1 MNSSSA
7 AFPLI
12 DAAGVQSPAVPGSL
26 AETGIDREVLLSLLL
41 KICYTS
47 SQTTTE
53 LAAARMLL
61 PIPLIAE
68 MLEDLRRDNLAEILG
83 SSGPLGFRFTLSQ
96 KGRDRAMRAMD
107 VSGYVGP
114 APVSL
119 EAYTASVEL
128 QAAARPPVNPEQ
140 ISESLAA
147 LTLTD
152 EARMLAGLAVTGNRS
167 LFVYGPAGNG
177 KTSICLSLRK
187 ALTEGVWIPHC
198 ISIEQQMIRIY
209 DAQVHELLELPNA
222 SRSVDQRWVRVRPP
236 LVVVGG
242 ELRLQDMD
250 LAWSPSL
257 RFYESPIQLKSNCGI
272 LLIDDFGRQQVKPAD
287 MLNRWIVPME
297 YHIDYLTLQTG
308 QKICVP
314 VRNLLMFAT
323 NLNPADVTDP
333 AFLRRMGYRLNLT
346 SPTPEQYAVIF
357 RNYAARCGVTVDQS
371 LVQSVLD
378 RYRREKRELRCS
390 EPRDLIERMRD
401 LSRYYNRPLE
411 ISEAALEIAW
421 RGFFGTDTY

>member
-209 DAQVHELLELPNA
+209 DAQVHELLELPN
-222 SRSVDQRWVRVRPP
+222 
-236 LVVVGG
+236 
-242 ELRLQDMD
+242 
-250 LAWSPSL
+250 
-257 RFYESPIQLKSNCGI
+257 
-272 LLIDDFGRQQVKPAD
+272 
-287 MLNRWIVPME
+287 
-297 YHIDYLTLQTG
+297 
-308 QKICVP
+308 
-314 VRNLLMFAT
+314 
-323 NLNPADVTDP
+323 
-333 AFLRRMGYRLNLT
+333 
-346 SPTPEQYAVIF
+346 
-357 RNYAARCGVTVDQS
+357 
-371 LVQSVLD
+371 
-378 RYRREKRELRCS
+378 
-390 EPRDLIERMRD
+390 
-401 LSRYYNRPLE
+401 
-411 ISEAALEIAW
+411 
-421 RGFFGTDTY
+421 

>member
-1 MNSSSA
+1 MSA
-7 AFPLI
+7 AIEPFPLF
-12 DAAGVQSPAVPGSL
+12 DAEGIAAPRVPGNL
-26 AETGIDREVLLSLLL
+26 RETGIEREVLLGLLL
-41 KICYTS
+41 KVCYTS
-47 SQTTTE
+47 SQTSTE
-53 LAAARMLL
+53 LSAARLLL

-68 MLEDLRRDNLAEILG
+68 LLEELRRENLVEMLG

-96 KGRDRAMRAMD
+96 KGRDRALRAME

-119 EAYTASVEL
+119 EAYTASVQH
-128 QAAARPPVNPEQ
+128 QAAARPAVVPEK
-140 ISESLAA
+140 IAESLSGM
-147 LTLTD
+147 TLTD

-177 KTSICLSLRK
+177 KTSICLNLRK

-198 ISIEQQMIRIY
+198 IAIEQQVIRIF
-209 DAQVHELLELPNA
+209 DAQVHETLELPPQII
-222 SRSVDQRWVRVRPP
+222 RSVDHRWVRVRPP
-236 LVVVGG
+236 VVVVGG
-242 ELRLQDMD
+242 ELRLEDLD

-257 RFYESPIQLKSNCGI
+257 RFYEAPIQLKSNCGI
-272 LLIDDFGRQQVKPAD
+272 LLIDDFGRQRVDAREL
-287 MLNRWIVPME
+287 LNRWIVPME

-323 NLNPADVTDP
+323 NLDPKDVTDP

-346 SPTPEQYAVIF
+346 SPTPEQYCVIF
-357 RNYAARCGVTVDQS
+357 RRYAERYGITVGDDLLQE
-371 LVQSVLD
+371 LLG
-378 RYRREKRELRCS
+378 RYRREQRELRCS

-401 LSRYYNRPLE
+401 FSRYYNRPLE
-411 ISEAALEIAW
+411 ITPQTLDVAW
-421 RGFFGTDTY
+421 RGFFGSI

>member
-1 MNSSSA
+1 M
-7 AFPLI
+7 
-12 DAAGVQSPAVPGSL
+12 
-26 AETGIDREVLLSLLL
+26 E
-41 KICYTS
+41 
-47 SQTTTE
+47 
-53 LAAARMLL
+53 
-61 PIPLIAE
+61 
-68 MLEDLRRDNLAEILG
+68 
-83 SSGPLGFRFTLSQ
+83 
-96 KGRDRAMRAMD
+96 

-119 EAYTASVEL
+119 EAYTASVEY
-128 QAAARPPVNPEQ
+128 QASARPPVQPEK

-187 ALTEGVWIPHC
+187 ALTEGVWVPHC
-198 ISIEQQMIRIY
+198 IAIEQQVIRIY
-209 DAQVHELLELPNA
+209 DAQVHEVLEQPANG
-222 SRSVDQRWVRVRPP
+222 RSIDQRWIRIRPP

-272 LLIDDFGRQQVKPAD
+272 LLIDDFGRQQVRPAD

-323 NLNPADVTDP
+323 NLNPEDVTDP

-357 RNYAARCGVTVDQS
+357 RNYAARCGVTVDES
-371 LVQSVLD
+371 LLQSVLD
-378 RYRREKRELRCS
+378 RYRRENRELRCS

-401 LSRYYNRPLE
+401 LSRYFSRPLE
-411 ISEAALEIAW
+411 INDAALDIAW
-421 RGFFGTDTY
+421 RGFFGCS